1 MTFRILPAG
10 VMVLLLGY
18 GCSSPPTIAVL
29 TDYGWNDPYV
39 GALYGTILSI
49 NPAARLTAITHAVPD
64 YDVREASYLLATVA
78 NEFPAGT
85 IFLAVV
91 DPDAGGSRRRIIIE
105 TQDEK
110 YFVGPDNG
118 VFTDVIKTAGLKR
131 AVEISNVLWY
141 RRGVTSTTFEG
152 RDIFGPAAAHLSK
165 GKKITDAGKQ
175 IFDPVQFDRT
185 PASLTESGI
194 TGEILHRDHYG
205 NLVTN
210 IQAPMLAKAGWRA
223 GMALECQVKGQV
235 VPATFVE
242 RRGAASRGA
251 FILILNHQGFLELAR
266 TLDSAGDS
274 LNAGAGE
281 VVLVRTAGA
290 GSPATTTT
298 ATVVTPRVS
307 PRATAAK

>member
-1 MTFRILPAG
+1 MLSRILPAG
-10 VMVLLLGY
+10 VMALLMGY
-18 GCSSPPTIAVL
+18 GCGSPPTIAVL

-49 NPAARLTAITHAVPD
+49 NPEARLATITHAAPD
-64 YDVREASYLLATVA
+64 YDVREASYILATVA
-78 NEFPAGT
+78 NEFPTGT
-85 IFLAVV
+85 VFLAVV
-91 DPDAGGSRRRIIIE
+91 DPDAGGSRRRIIVE
-105 TQDEK
+105 TQDKK

-118 VFTDVIKTAGLKR
+118 VFTDVIKTSGLKR

-152 RDIFGPAAAHLSK
+152 RDIFGPAAAHLSNER
-165 GKKITDAGKQ
+165 KISDAGKQ

-185 PASLTESGI
+185 PASFTDTGI
-194 TGEILHRDHYG
+194 SGEILHRDHYG

-223 GMALECQVKGQV
+223 GMALECQVKGQF

-242 RRGAASRGA
+242 RRGAAARGA

-266 TLDSAGDS
+266 NLDSAADS
-274 LNAGAGE
+274 LNAMAGD
-281 VVLVRTAGA
+281 VVVVRTAGA
-290 GSPATTTT
+290 GPATTTT
-298 ATVVTPRVS
+298 STAATPRVS
-307 PRATAAK
+307 PRATASK